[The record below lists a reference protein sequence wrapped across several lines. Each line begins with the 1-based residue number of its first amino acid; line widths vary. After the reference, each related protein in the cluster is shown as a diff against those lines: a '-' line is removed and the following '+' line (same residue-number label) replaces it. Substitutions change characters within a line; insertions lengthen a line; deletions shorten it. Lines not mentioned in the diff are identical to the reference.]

1 LEEELC
7 TSDDVE
13 EAADEIMEEAAE
25 EVIEDETNG
34 IEDEETMS
42 DETIDEAELA
52 WVLMIELFMSGIE
65 DEVDELTA
73 ADTLELV
80 TWAELLDM
88 TELLISWEDELAG
101 VLAAC
106 MDEDPTKVLDACM
119 EEGLTGVLEAWT
131 DEELTGVLETC
142 TDEEACTDELAWE
155 LDIATDEEELMTDF
169 LLYVLKLAI
178 FQNWFLN
185 TAGLFATYFLQLSI
199 GLKSLPSGPFCMGHP
214 DAA

>member
-80 TWAELLDM
+80 TRAELLDM
-88 TELLISWEDELAG
+88 TELLISCEDELAG

-119 EEGLTGVLEAWT
+119 EEGLTGVL
-131 DEELTGVLETC
+131 
-142 TDEEACTDELAWE
+142 EACTDELAWE